1 MNIGDIPVIRD
12 TGDFSGR
19 CKKKAGVKV
28 LHRIHRTLA
37 PWILQN
43 EDVDVLQDEDAA
55 PILDETTNSY
65 IYDTMR
71 VNASQFES

>member
-1 MNIGDIPVIRD
+1 MSLGNVPVIRD

-28 LHRIHRTLA
+28 LHRIHRTLPA
-37 PWILQN
+37 FILQN
-43 EDVDVLQDEDAA
+43 EDPEVLQDESAA

-65 IYDTMR
+65 IYDTLR
-71 VNASQFES
+71 DGGQFQS